1 MGMDIIADI
10 KRRSGDVI
18 AEPDGFVIGFCHGL
32 AHLPQT
38 AVEVPAKTC
47 TEGYTTVA
55 DFVTEGDSEH
65 MGAVVIACDSFVA
78 VYTGGFGIIAGI
90 HIVEAYTGTELEMI
104 TVHGRQRGGE
114 GRTHRKTVGNCGWRR
129 LVEVP
134 CLNHSVEIAT
144 GTDIEVYAFRG
155 VRRVVEPVGRF
166 LVG

>member
-32 AHLPQT
+32 AHLSQT

-65 MGAVVIACDSFVA
+65 MG
-78 VYTGGFGIIAGI
+78 
-90 HIVEAYTGTELEMI
+90 L
-104 TVHGRQRGGE
+104 
-114 GRTHRKTVGNCGWRR
+114 
-129 LVEVP
+129 
-134 CLNHSVEIAT
+134 
-144 GTDIEVYAFRG
+144 
-155 VRRVVEPVGRF
+155 
-166 LVG
+166 